1 MPGTIPRQRRLLID
15 GIVRA
20 ARGLKGAPDAALLR
34 AYFAGVGEEDLA
46 ARAPREF
53 AALAAEHAALAARRK
68 PGETLVRVLP
78 PPAGGDRVARP
89 TSIALVVTDDRP
101 FLVDS
106 IGLAFARAGV
116 AVHMLIHPVLQ
127 HRGRAES
134 WQLHEIDPQFDAGDR
149 ARLEASLQ
157 AGLADVRVAVED
169 WRAMRRRMLE
179 AARAL
184 PAGHRGTAEAVALLE
199 WIEGAHFVFQGYQR
213 LRLRRGRGS
222 DRLVPVRGS
231 GLGVLRDG
239 HAVGDGAAGA
249 DAGGTLRGALR
260 EAVRSTDPL
269 RVSKAPRR
277 STVHRPGHLDQVAV
291 KEFDAH
297 GRVVGEHRF
306 VGLWTS
312 TAYFASPAEIPVV
325 RRKVAAVVERFGLDP
340 RSHDGKS
347 VLAVLE
353 TWPRD
358 ELFQASV
365 TELVGFVRG
374 AVNLYERRT
383 TRLIMRHDAS
393 GGFWSCMVFVPR
405 DRYNTEARRRIEQ
418 LLLARLGGGDLESQ
432 VEIALSSHARLHV
445 MVRGGR
451 AVDGGKVD
459 HAAIERGIAAA
470 VATWQDGLR
479 AALLATLPA
488 EQALRRLQRHGARF
502 PAAYQSEV
510 EPAAAL
516 ADIEALEALATD
528 PSRPQLRLWRPAG
541 APRARLHLRL
551 ARMGDPEPIAALLPV
566 LENFG
571 LRMLAERP
579 WRVAPDPQA
588 STDGAGAV
596 ALQDFELELRT
607 DGVDA
612 ARVEPLR
619 AGARLLDALRAV
631 RDGAIDDD
639 PFNRLVLLTPL
650 DGHQAGVLRACC
662 RWLLQTGIPFSLA
675 YMARTLAA
683 HPAVAADLYRLFE
696 LRLSPERA
704 ARRPSPA
711 ADKLVAKLRE
721 RLDAVANADEDRIL
735 RAFLAVIL
743 ATLRTNFFARGEDG
757 ARRPALALKI
767 DPQGLNDL
775 PLPRPYREIYVLGGR
790 VEGVHLRMGEV
801 ARGGIRW
808 SDRREDFRTEVLG
821 LMKAQNVKNTLIVPV
836 GAKGGFVPR
845 RLPVAGGR
853 EAVQAEGVAAYR
865 EYVGALL
872 DVTDDIRGRR
882 IVPPA
887 GVRRLDGDDPYLVV
901 AADKG
906 TATFSDI
913 ANGIS
918 VARGFWLG
926 DAFASGGSA
935 GYDHKKMGITARG
948 AWECVKRHFRE
959 IGHDTQTQPFTVAG
973 IGDMSGDVF
982 GNGMLLSRQIK
993 LVAAFNHQHVFLDP
1007 SPDPARS
1014 FAERARL
1021 FALPR
1026 SGWNDYDRRAIS
1038 KGGGVF
1044 ERSAKSI
1051 ALSPEARALLGIAA
1065 PSAPPQEIIRA
1076 ILRMPVDLLWNGGI
1090 GTYVKA
1096 SVEPQ
1101 SAAGDRGNDGVRIDG
1116 RELRARV
1123 IGEGGNLGF
1132 TQRGRIEYALAGGRL
1147 NTDFIDNSAG
1157 VNTSDV
1163 EVNLK
1168 ILTTQIEARGRLAR
1182 AARDRLLARLTDE
1195 VAGLVLRNNYLQG
1208 QALSMLELQ
1217 SAQRLPELQG
1227 LVRDLERRGDLNRA
1241 VEHLPD
1247 DEGFTQRRKQGLGL
1261 TRPELAVLL
1270 SYSKI
1275 WLTRQLLASDLPED
1289 PGFAGEL
1296 MRYFPKAVG
1305 ERYPADIRRHRLRR
1319 EIIATAVTNS
1329 LVNRMGPTF
1338 VGRACAETGAAAADV
1353 ARAWGI
1359 ARQVFGAR
1367 DLWSAVESLDHRIP
1381 ATAQYAV
1388 LGDSAR
1394 LLRHATVWLLRRRRD
1409 RLTVDAAV
1417 KEYTAPVAQLRSAMP
1432 RVLAGASLEVF
1443 EAARTRHVTAGVP
1456 TALAETAA
1464 GLPMLDAA
1472 LEICEIAR
1480 GSGLRVEDA
1489 ARAWFTAS
1497 AALGLDRL
1505 EARIEGLAV
1514 DGPLQ
1519 ATARAGLRDALRSTQ
1534 ARILTQL
1541 LAGGAGRS
1549 TGRGWEA
1556 RWQDWRAS
1564 HAARLEDWQ
1573 RTTRE
1578 VFALGNA
1585 DFAALSVCVEAL
1597 RSLAE

>member
-1 MPGTIPRQRRLLID
+1 MPGTIPRRRRTLID

-20 ARGLKGAPDAALLR
+20 ARGLKGAPPAPLLR
-34 AYFAGVGEEDLA
+34 EYFAGVGEEDLA
-46 ARAPREF
+46 ARTPRAL
-53 AALAAEHAALAARRK
+53 AALAAAHAALAARRK

-78 PPAGGDRVARP
+78 PPPEGAPGARP

-127 HRGRAES
+127 HRGRTES
-134 WQLHEIDPQFDAGDR
+134 WQLHEIDAQFDAADR

-157 AGLADVRVAVED
+157 AGLADVRVAVDD
-169 WRAMRRRMLE
+169 WRAMRRRVLE

-184 PAGHRGTAEAVALLE
+184 TAARRGAGEAVALLE
-199 WIEGAHFVFQGYQR
+199 WMEGAHFVFQGYQR
-213 LRLRRGRGS
+213 LRLRRGRGG
-222 DRLVPVRGS
+222 DRLVAVRGS

-239 HAVGDGAAGA
+239 HASGEGSAGA
-249 DAGGTLRGALR
+249 DVGGTLRGALR
-260 EAVRSTDPL
+260 AAVRSAEPL
-269 RVSKAPRR
+269 RVSKASRR

-291 KEFDAH
+291 KEFDAA

-340 RSHDGKS
+340 HSHDGKA

-418 LLLARLGGGDLESQ
+418 LLLARLGGDDLESQ

-451 AVDGGKVD
+451 AVEGAEAD
-459 HAAIERGIAAA
+459 HAALEADIAAA

-479 AALLATLPA
+479 EALLDALPA

-502 PAAYQSEV
+502 PAAYRSEV
-510 EPAAAL
+510 GPVEAL
-516 ADIEALEALATD
+516 ADIEALEALAIA

-541 APRARLHLRL
+541 APRARVHLRL
-551 ARMGDPEPIAALLPV
+551 AQAGGPEPIAALLPV

-579 WRVAPDPQA
+579 WRIAPDPQA
-588 STDGAGAV
+588 APGDDAV

-607 DGVDA
+607 EGAADA
-612 ARVEPLR
+612 PRPDPLR
-619 AGARLLDALRAV
+619 AGERFLDALRAV
-631 RDGAIDDD
+631 RAGALDDD
-639 PFNRLVLLTPL
+639 PFNRLVLLTAL
-650 DGHQAGVLRACC
+650 DGHQVGVLRACC

-683 HPAVAADLYRLFE
+683 HPAVAADLHRIFG
-696 LRLSPERA
+696 LRLDPARRGTAAADRLA
-704 ARRPSPA
+704 AR
-711 ADKLVAKLRE
+711 LRA

-735 RAFLAVIL
+735 RAFLGVVL
-743 ATLRTNFFARGEDG
+743 ATLRTNFFARGADG

-767 DPQGLNDL
+767 DPQGLPDL

-882 IVPPA
+882 ILPPP

-982 GNGMLLSRQIK
+982 GNGMLLSRQIR

-1007 SPDPARS
+1007 APDPARS

-1044 ERSAKSI
+1044 ERGAKSI
-1051 ALSPEARALLGIAA
+1051 ALSAEARALLGIQTPTAT
-1065 PSAPPQEIIRA
+1065 PQEVVRA

-1101 SAAGDRGNDGVRIDG
+1101 SAAGDRGNDGVRVDG

-1123 IGEGGNLGF
+1123 VGEGGNLGF
-1132 TQRGRIEYALAGGRL
+1132 TQRGRVEYALAGGRL

-1157 VNTSDV
+1157 VSTSDV

-1168 ILTTQIEARGRLAR
+1168 ILTTQLEARGKLTR
-1182 AARDRLLARLTDE
+1182 AARDRMLARLTDE
-1195 VAGLVLRNNYLQG
+1195 VAGLVLRNNQLQG

-1227 LVRDLERRGDLNRA
+1227 LVRDLERRGELNRA

-1247 DEGFTQRRKQGLGL
+1247 EEGFAQRRKQGLGL

-1296 MRYFPKAVG
+1296 SRYFPKAVAA
-1305 ERYPADIRRHRLRR
+1305 RYPADIRKHRLRR
-1319 EIIATAVTNS
+1319 EIVATAVTNS

-1367 DLWSAVESLDHRIP
+1367 DLWGAVESLDHRIP
-1381 ATAQYAV
+1381 AAEQYAL

-1409 RLTVDAAV
+1409 RLAVDAAV
-1417 KEYTAPVAQLRSAMP
+1417 KDYAAPIAQLRTALP
-1432 RVLAGASLEVF
+1432 RVLAGSSLEAF
-1443 EAARTRHVTAGVP
+1443 EAARARHVSAGVP

-1464 GLPMLDAA
+1464 GSPMLDAA

-1480 GSGLRVEDA
+1480 AAGLRVEDA
-1489 ARAWFTAS
+1489 GRAWFGAS

-1514 DGPLQ
+1514 EGPLQ
-1519 ATARAGLRDALRSTQ
+1519 ATARAGLRDALRGTQ

-1541 LAGGAGRS
+1541 LSGGA
-1549 TGRGWEA
+1549 GRGWEA
-1556 RWQDWRAS
+1556 RWREWRTAK
-1564 HAARLEDWQ
+1564 AARLEDWR
-1573 RTTRE
+1573 RTTGE
-1578 VFALGNA
+1578 VAALGNA

>member
-1 MPGTIPRQRRLLID
+1 MPGSIPRQRRLLID

-20 ARGLKGAPDAALLR
+20 ARGLKGTPSAPLLR
-34 AYFAGVGEEDLA
+34 QYFAGVGEEDLA
-46 ARAPREF
+46 ARSPREL
-53 AALAAEHAALAARRK
+53 ASLAAAHASLAARRR
-68 PGETLVRVLP
+68 PGETLVRVMP
-78 PPAGGDRVARP
+78 PLAEGEPGARP

-134 WQLHEIDPQFDAGDR
+134 WQLHEIDAQFDADDR

-157 AGLADVRVAVED
+157 AGLADVRVAVDD
-169 WRAMRRRMLE
+169 WRAMRRRVLE
-179 AARAL
+179 AAQTLTVSRRG
-184 PAGHRGTAEAVALLE
+184 AGEAVALLE
-199 WIEGAHFVFQGYQR
+199 WMEGAHFVFQGYQR

-222 DRLVPVRGS
+222 DRLVAVRGS

-239 HAVGDGAAGA
+239 HASGNGSAGA
-249 DAGGTLRGALR
+249 DGGGTLRGALR
-260 EAVRSTDPL
+260 AAVRSEEPL
-269 RVSKAPRR
+269 RVSKASRR

-291 KEFDAH
+291 KEFDAA

-340 RSHDGKS
+340 KSHDGKA

-418 LLLARLGGGDLESQ
+418 LLLARLGGIDVESQ

-451 AVDGGKVD
+451 AFEGGDVD
-459 HAAIERGIAAA
+459 HAALEADIAAA

-479 AALLATLPA
+479 EALLDALPA

-502 PAAYQSEV
+502 PTAYQSEV
-510 EPAAAL
+510 EPGAAL
-516 ADIEALEALATD
+516 ADIEALEALAAA
-528 PSRPQLRLWRPAG
+528 PSRPELRLWRPAG
-541 APRARLHLRL
+541 APRVRLHLRL
-551 ARMGDPEPIAALLPV
+551 TRAGTPEPIAALLPV

-579 WRVAPDPQA
+579 WRIAPDPQGP
-588 STDGAGAV
+588 SGAEPV

-607 DGVDA
+607 EGA
-612 ARVEPLR
+612 AGAPRLDPLR
-619 AGARLLDALRAV
+619 AGGRFLDALRAV
-631 RDGAIDDD
+631 RDGALDDD

-650 DGHQAGVLRACC
+650 DGHQVGVLRACC

-683 HPAVAADLYRLFE
+683 HPTVAADLYRLFE
-696 LRLSPERA
+696 LRLDP
-704 ARRPSPA
+704 ARRGTAA
-711 ADKLVAKLRE
+711 ADGLATRLRA

-735 RAFLAVIL
+735 RAFLGVVL
-743 ATLRTNFFARGEDG
+743 ATLRTNFFARGGDG
-757 ARRPALALKI
+757 ARRPALALKL
-767 DPQGLNDL
+767 DPQDLPDL

-845 RLPVAGGR
+845 RLPVTGGR

-918 VARGFWLG
+918 VSRGFWLG

-959 IGHDTQTQPFTVAG
+959 IGNDTQTQPFTVAG

-1007 SPDPARS
+1007 APDAARS

-1051 ALSPEARALLGIAA
+1051 ALSAEARALLGIAA

-1096 SVEPQ
+1096 SSEPQ

-1123 IGEGGNLGF
+1123 VGEGGNLGF
-1132 TQRGRIEYALAGGRL
+1132 TQRGRVEYALAGGRL

-1168 ILTTQIEARGRLAR
+1168 ILTTQLEARGKLTR
-1182 AARDRLLARLTDE
+1182 AARDRMLARLTDE

-1247 DEGFTQRRKQGLGL
+1247 DEGFTQRRKQDLGL

-1305 ERYPADIRRHRLRR
+1305 ERYPTDIRKHRLRR

-1338 VGRACAETGAAAADV
+1338 VGRACAETGASAADV

-1367 DLWSAVESLDHRIP
+1367 DLWGAVESLDHRIP
-1381 ATAQYAV
+1381 AAAQYAV

-1409 RLTVDAAV
+1409 RLAVDAAV
-1417 KEYTAPVAQLRSAMP
+1417 KEYTAPIAQLRAALP
-1432 RVLAGASLEVF
+1432 RVLAGASLEAF
-1443 EAARTRHVTAGVP
+1443 EAARARHVSAGVP

-1480 GSGLRVEDA
+1480 GAGLRVEDA
-1489 ARAWFTAS
+1489 ARAWSTAS
-1497 AALGLDRL
+1497 SALGLDRL

-1541 LAGGAGRS
+1541 LSGGAGR
-1549 TGRGWEA
+1549 GARRGWEP
-1556 RWQDWRAS
+1556 RWQDWRTAQ
-1564 HAARLEDWQ
+1564 AARLEDWQ